1 MMLSSKQIRAARG
14 LVNLSQRELA
24 EKAGLSLNA
33 LNNIEREVGNPRAD
47 TLQNIRNALETE
59 GVEFL
64 EGHGVRLKGEVLDI
78 EKIEGPDLLTVL
90 NYFYNDFLSALT
102 PSGGEVMY
110 IGIDNSRF
118 EHQDIERLR
127 IYKRFEKEAIKRN
140 IDERLLFL
148 EGDLNF
154 LSKRNNYRWVSREL
168 FGEIPMAIYGDNV
181 SIILWGPP
189 VRLVVIRN
197 AAIAETFRRQF
208 DAIWSLGKPVPD
220 DVHEYHRIKDEEL
233 A

>member
-1 MMLSSKQIRAARG
+1 MILSSKQIRAARG

-47 TLQNIRNALETE
+47 TLQNIRHALEGQ

-78 EKIEGPDLLTVL
+78 EKVEGPDIVAVLTH
-90 NYFYNDFLSALT
+90 FYGDFLDKLT
-102 PSGGEVMY
+102 GSNGEVLYM
-110 IGIDNSRF
+110 GIDNSRF
-118 EHQDIERLR
+118 EHQDMERLR
-127 IYKRFEKEAIKRN
+127 MYKRFEKEAIKRGIN
-140 IDERLLFL
+140 ERLLFL

-154 LSKRNNYRWVSREL
+154 LSSRNNYRWVPKEL
-168 FGEIPMAIYGDNV
+168 FGEIPMAIYGDNI

-189 VRLVVIRN
+189 VRLVIIRN

-208 DAIWSLGKPVPD
+208 DAIWSLGKAVPD
-220 DVHEYHRIKDEEL
+220 DIHEYHFIKDDEVQ
-233 A
+233 